1 MREQS
6 WPKHSGNMM
15 DLKDTSI
22 ILELVLIGFQV
33 LIWVS
38 LLVLAIFGF
47 EWVHLNGLKEWSTEI
62 SVGLVGVAY
71 MLGLIFDKAVGALPY
86 SWIVGGSALAPSEDS
101 PSPLAMRV
109 EILAK
114 QPAVYEALE
123 RRLNQHRLVRATVF
137 NLALISI
144 SALIFFIAQ
153 VGFNLKLIVAFLF
166 LSIMFLGFALF
177 TGKRSAQT
185 LYFELLH
192 AHKTISESAGAEDKR
207 EGLLSPERE
216 RQKPRAV

>member
-1 MREQS
+1 MRE
-6 WPKHSGNMM
+6 
-15 DLKDTSI
+15 LKDTSI

-38 LLVLAIFGF
+38 LLVLAVFGF
-47 EWVHLNGLKEWSTEI
+47 DWLHLDGLKQWSSEI

-71 MLGLIFDKAVGALPY
+71 MLGLIFDKAVSTLPY
-86 SWIVGGSALAPSEDS
+86 RWIVGGSALAPSEDS

-109 EILAK
+109 KILTK
-114 QPAVYEALE
+114 HPEVYEALE

-144 SALIFFIAQ
+144 SALIFFITQ
-153 VGFNLKLIVAFLF
+153 LGFNLRLFVAFVV
-166 LSIMFLGFALF
+166 LSLVFLGFALF

-192 AHKTISESAGAEDKR
+192 AHRTISASAGVGNLR
-207 EGLLSPERE
+207 EGFVVARKGPAEASSGLNFSIEL
-216 RQKPRAV
+216 K

>member
-1 MREQS
+1 M
-6 WPKHSGNMM
+6 K

-38 LLVLAIFGF
+38 LLVLAVFGF
-47 EWVHLNGLKEWSTEI
+47 DWVSLDGLKQWGTEI

-71 MLGLIFDKAVGALPY
+71 MLGLIFDKAVSTLPY
-86 SWIVGGSALAPSEDS
+86 SWIIGGGALAPSEDS

-109 EILAK
+109 EILTK

-153 VGFNLKLIVAFLF
+153 LGFNLRLFVAFVI

-192 AHKTISESAGAEDKR
+192 AHRAISESAGAEDRR
-207 EGLLSPERE
+207 EGLLSPERD
-216 RQKPRAV
+216 RKKPRAV

>member
-1 MREQS
+1 VREQF
-6 WPKHSGNMM
+6 WPNHVGNMK

-38 LLVLAIFGF
+38 LLVLAIFGY
-47 EWVHLNGLKEWSTEI
+47 EWVHLDALKEWSTEI

-71 MLGLIFDKAVGALPY
+71 MLGLIFDKAVSSLPY
-86 SWIVGGSALAPSEDS
+86 GWIVGSAALARSEDS

-109 EILAK
+109 EILTK
-114 QPAVYEALE
+114 QPAVYETLE

-153 VGFNLKLIVAFLF
+153 VGFNLRLIVSFLF

-192 AHKTISESAGAEDKR
+192 AHKTVSEPAGAEDAR
-207 EGLLSPERE
+207 AGLVSPERD